1 MKIIT
6 DSAADITAQQA
17 ENMKIEIVPIRIQFG
32 TRECPMDTE
41 EDFDDFFRQ
50 LQQSRELPKTSQPSP
65 REYLR
70 LFSEAQQAD
79 EEVLVITLSSGLS
92 GTINAAQL
100 ARSISGYEKIWIL
113 DSEQAIT
120 TQRYL
125 VERAAALRDEGQDA
139 AQIAE
144 YLSDLRRKM
153 TVCGMLDTL
162 TYLKMGGRIPAALAF
177 LGNTLHIKP
186 VIELKDKKLV
196 MLGKARGR
204 KSAIQCLWKEFEEK
218 KPDDSHPVYFG
229 YTLDREFGQE
239 FMEMTRKRYGLKN
252 CRLVPVGGVIGTH
265 VGPSCIAI
273 SLFINSISMRKSI

>member
-92 GTINAAQL
+92 GIINAAQL

-125 VERAAALRDEGQDA
+125 VERAAAL
-139 AQIAE
+139 
-144 YLSDLRRKM
+144 
-153 TVCGMLDTL
+153 
-162 TYLKMGGRIPAALAF
+162 AF

-186 VIELKDKKLV
+186 VIELRDKKLV

-273 SLFINSISMRKSI
+273 SFVHK

>member
-1 MKIIT
+1 MRRSWP
-6 DSAADITAQQA
+6 DPSA
-17 ENMKIEIVPIRIQFG
+17 
-32 TRECPMDTE
+32 DTKKYG
-41 EDFDDFFRQ
+41 F
-50 LQQSRELPKTSQPSP
+50 LIPSRRLPPSVIWWSV
-65 REYLR
+65 RR
-70 LFSEAQQAD
+70 L
-79 EEVLVITLSSGLS
+79 
-92 GTINAAQL
+92 
-100 ARSISGYEKIWIL
+100 
-113 DSEQAIT
+113 
-120 TQRYL
+120 
-125 VERAAALRDEGQDA
+125 
-139 AQIAE
+139 
-144 YLSDLRRKM
+144 
-153 TVCGMLDTL
+153 CGMLDTL

-252 CRLVPVGGVIGTH
+252 CLLVPVGGVIGTH